1 MIKYIVKLPQF
12 YGAASQNAARRKGN
26 RMNQNGYH
34 PQGMQGYMPQNNRF
48 PQNNI
53 NNINKQG
60 YPQAQAGAPQA
71 GYDPY
76 RQQPAQNY
84 AMPGYQ
90 AQQNVSAAQNP
101 YMQPAGQGYPPAQP
115 QAGYGYP
122 YPQPAQGGQA
132 PYAAGGYSP
141 APQQSTGGSYIP
153 QTPYSPGYTSPGY
166 QPPQNNGYQA
176 PQNNGYQAPQGSYPP
191 GYNPYGQ
198 MGRASQPNERNAGI
212 PLNGGGYVPQN
223 VHVKRRPPEF
233 REWYL
238 IIIGGILLMLFILAV
253 LVLKNSIL
261 KIVTILLAVGTAAVL
276 WIKPLVAENKRLTYT
291 VLALALSLLTAISF
305 LPFMQ
310 TADST
315 KDPSHASARS
325 TPAIQNNQGGV
336 PEIPSDSGAKT
347 QAAAAATPE
356 PAIQDDS
363 LMVRLVSFFNF
374 WNGNRQDEMLA
385 LCAPSWQ
392 AKQENPRTA
401 LFGLLANRR
410 PESCTPESISG
421 TDADTTRRV
430 TLTTTINRNNN
441 KPAEK
446 YRMTIVMVKE
456 NNEWYVDPNS
466 LASYDTVET
475 PDPNI
480 TATPAP
486 TPTAA
491 VYSNT
496 ILYYNPKGGEY
507 YHLDAFCKTVNA
519 KYAPLQ
525 GQFTYAE
532 LNSDAY
538 KKLKPC
544 NVCGAPLRED

>member
-1 MIKYIVKLPQF
+1 
-12 YGAASQNAARRKGN
+12 
-26 RMNQNGYH
+26 MNQNGYH
-34 PQGMQGYMPQNNRF
+34 PQGMQGYVPHNNNMF
-48 PQNNI
+48 QQNNI
-53 NNINKQG
+53 NNQG
-60 YPQAQAGAPQA
+60 YPQAQAGTSQN
-71 GYDPY
+71 GYDSY
-76 RQQPAQNY
+76 RQQPVQNY
-84 AMPGYQ
+84 SIPAYQ
-90 AQQNVSAAQNP
+90 TPQKVSAAQNP

-115 QAGYGYP
+115 QAGYGYG
-122 YPQPAQGGQA
+122 YPQAAQGGPA
-132 PYAAGGYSP
+132 PYSAGGYSP

-153 QTPYSPGYTSPGY
+153 KTPYSPGYTSPGY

-176 PQNNGYQAPQGSYPP
+176 PQGAYQT

-198 MGRASQPNERNAGI
+198 MGRAPQQNDRTDFHAGI

-223 VHVKRRPPEF
+223 VHVRRRYPEF

-238 IIIGGILLMLFILAV
+238 IVLGGVLLVLFILAV
-253 LVLKNSIL
+253 LILKNSIL
-261 KIVTILLAVGTAAVL
+261 KTFTILLAVGTAGIL
-276 WIKPLVAENKRLTYT
+276 WIKPMVAENKRLTYT

-315 KDPSHASARS
+315 NDPSKAAARS
-325 TPAIQNNQGGV
+325 TPTIQNQSGV
-336 PEIPSDSGAKT
+336 PEIPSDSGEKT

-356 PAIQDDS
+356 PAFQDDS

-410 PESCTPESISG
+410 PENCTPESISG

-430 TLTTTINRNNN
+430 TLTTMINRNNN

-456 NNEWYVDPNS
+456 NNEWFVDPNS

-507 YHLDAFCKTVNA
+507 YHLDSFCKTVNA

>member
-1 MIKYIVKLPQF
+1 
-12 YGAASQNAARRKGN
+12 
-26 RMNQNGYH
+26 MNQNGYH
-34 PQGMQGYMPQNNRF
+34 PQGMQGYVPQNNMF
-48 PQNNI
+48 PQNNM
-53 NNINKQG
+53 NNQG
-60 YPQAQAGAPQA
+60 YSQAQAGSPQA
-71 GYDPY
+71 GFDPY
-76 RQQPAQNY
+76 RQQPAQGY

-90 AQQNVSAAQNP
+90 AVQNVPAPQNP
-101 YMQPAGQGYPPAQP
+101 YVQGVNQGYSQGQP
-115 QAGYGYP
+115 QQGYSYP
-122 YPQPAQGGQA
+122 YPQGVQPA
-132 PYAAGGYSP
+132 YSAGGYP
-141 APQQSTGGSYIP
+141 QVPQQNTGGSYIP

-166 QPPQNNGYQA
+166 QPPQN
-176 PQNNGYQAPQGSYPP
+176 GYQAPQGTYQS

-198 MGRASQPNERNAGI
+198 MGRNTQQNERPDYNPGI

-223 VHVKRRPPEF
+223 VHIRRRKLEF

-238 IIIGGILLMLFILAV
+238 IVAGGILLGLFILAV
-253 LVLKNSIL
+253 LVMKSSLL
-261 KIVTILLAVGTAAVL
+261 KIITILLAAGTAGFL
-276 WIKPLVAENKRLTYT
+276 WIRPLVAENRRLTYS
-291 VLALALSLLTAISF
+291 VFALALSVLTAISF

-310 TADST
+310 TADNT
-315 KDPSHASARS
+315 KNPSASVAKATAS
-325 TPAIQNNQGGV
+325 VQEQSGV
-336 PEIPSDSGAKT
+336 PEISQMDGNKSQT
-347 QAAAAATPE
+347 VSETTPA
-356 PAIQDDS
+356 PAVQDDS

-410 PESCTPESISG
+410 PENCTPESISG

-430 TLTTTINRNNN
+430 TLTTMINRNNN

-466 LASYDTVET
+466 LASYDAVET

-480 TATPAP
+480 TPTPAP

-496 ILYYNPKGGEY
+496 LLYYNPKGGEY

-532 LNSDAY
+532 INNEPY